1 MKKFLSILLLVV
13 MVLTTFSA
21 CSKGATTSDNS
32 TGANVNIEVDTNVG
46 DETDSDV
53 AIDKNESSIDSEASS
68 DKDST
73 SSNEAS
79 NDKNPSKDTSSEDK
93 DSSSDKNTNTS
104 KDSSSADKDSS
115 SDKNE
120 NPSKDINSAD
130 KNNSSDKNNNTS
142 KETGSADKTNSS
154 NNKNSSSNTNSAD
167 KNNSSDKNN
176 DSSKDTSSGDKDSSS
191 NNKNSSTN
199 TSSANKDDASNTSSA
214 NKNSSTS
221 DSKDN
226 VSNTNSNGS
235 STTDSL
241 RGTTVTI
248 ASWEDFDGTERANV
262 MQKFTKETGIKVK
275 VVSVTQNDYIVKMAS
290 RLNAGK
296 SVDIFIDNQEFP
308 RTLSFAQP
316 ITNAGIDVKDAKW
329 DQTIVNTSTI
339 NGKTYLI
346 NAKWDLKYFVLSYNK
361 SLFEGITS
369 PEDYVKNNNWTWDT
383 FAKAAQAISNLG
395 SEYVGAHFSTPIFMA
410 AYGASYVK
418 YDSTKQE
425 FYRATD
431 EKQFTDVW
439 TYILDGQKAGY
450 LNPTYNSAK
459 LVAGTCGMSI
469 NDVFALQKDGYYT
482 SMKASDWG
490 FTYLPKKSAS
500 DPDYPKASL
509 MFAYGLM
516 KGAPNPEA
524 AGVFLNYYLD
534 EKNWNFDNYYANSAA
549 KDFANILN
557 KRTPDSTD
565 YMFIC
570 KGPLAITYTYGY
582 SEIDKIF
589 LQLTSKQVNQGVNRS
604 ANKIE
609 NAVKKANDMIK
620 AVG

>member
-1 MKKFLSILLLVV
+1 MKKILAILLLVV

-21 CSKGATTSDNS
+21 CKETRTASDNS
-32 TGANVNIEVDTNVG
+32 TGTNVSSEVDANLG
-46 DETDSDV
+46 DETESDV
-53 AIDKNESSIDSEASS
+53 ALDENASATDSEASENES
-68 DKDST
+68 ASNESSADKNT
-73 SSNEAS
+73 SSSE
-79 NDKNPSKDTSSEDK
+79 SKDTSS
-93 DSSSDKNTNTS
+93 NTS
-104 KDSSSADKDSS
+104 GGKDFST
-115 SDKNE
+115 
-120 NPSKDINSAD
+120 NS
-130 KNNSSDKNNNTS
+130 
-142 KETGSADKTNSS
+142 GSAGKDNSS
-154 NNKNSSSNTNSAD
+154 NASSAEKNPSSSE
-167 KNNSSDKNN
+167 
-176 DSSKDTSSGDKDSSS
+176 SKDT
-191 NNKNSSTN
+191 
-199 TSSANKDDASNTSSA
+199 ASNTSSKDE
-214 NKNSSTS
+214 NKNSSQ
-221 DSKDN
+221 N
-226 VSNTNSNGS
+226 NTS
-235 STTDSL
+235 STADSL

-248 ASWEDFDGTERANV
+248 ASWEDFNGTERANV
-262 MQKFTKETGIKVK
+262 MQKFTKETGIKVT
-275 VVSVTQNDYIVKMAS
+275 VVPVTQNDYIVKMAS
-290 RLNAGK
+290 RLSAGK

-369 PEDYVKNNNWTWDT
+369 PEDYVENDNWTWDT

-482 SMKASDWG
+482 SMKTSDWG

-534 EKNWNFDNYYANSAA
+534 EANWNFDNYYANSAA

-557 KRTPDSTD
+557 KRTPESTD

-589 LQLTSKQVNQGVNRS
+589 LQLTSKQVNQGINRS

>member
-1 MKKFLSILLLVV
+1 MKKFLAILLLVV
-13 MVLTTFSA
+13 MIITTFSA
-21 CSKGATTSDNS
+21 CSKAGTASDNS
-32 TGANVNIEVDTNVG
+32 TDVNVNAEVDANEDIADSS
-46 DETDSDV
+46 DEDVASTDSQASEGDT
-53 AIDKNESSIDSEASS
+53 DSNA
-68 DKDST
+68 
-73 SSNEAS
+73 A
-79 NDKNPSKDTSSEDK
+79 SEDK
-93 DSSSDKNTNTS
+93 NASVNDK
-104 KDSSSADKDSS
+104 
-115 SDKNE
+115 
-120 NPSKDINSAD
+120 
-130 KNNSSDKNNNTS
+130 
-142 KETGSADKTNSS
+142 GSANASSTN
-154 NNKNSSSNTNSAD
+154 
-167 KNNSSDKNN
+167 
-176 DSSKDTSSGDKDSSS
+176 KDSSS
-191 NNKNSSTN
+191 NASKVSSADTNKNNSSNTGKNSSTN
-199 TSSANKDDASNTSSA
+199 ASSGNKDSSSNTGKDNASNTSKNPSA
-214 NKNSSTS
+214 NASTTNSGANNSSGASKNPSSNANSTTTN
-221 DSKDN
+221 SKDN
-226 VSNTNSNGS
+226 NSTQNSSANNQNTSS
-235 STTDSL
+235 STADSL
-241 RGTTVTI
+241 RGKTVTI
-248 ASWEDFDGTERANV
+248 ASWEDFNGTERANV

-275 VVSVTQNDYIVKMAS
+275 VVPVTQNDYIVKMAS
-290 RLNAGK
+290 RLSAGK

-316 ITNAGIDVKDAKW
+316 ITNAGIDLKDAKW
-329 DQTIVNTSTI
+329 DQTIINTSTI

-369 PEDYVKNNNWTWDT
+369 PEDYVKNNNWTWET
-383 FAKAAQAISNLG
+383 FAKAAKDISNLG

-425 FYRATD
+425 FYRSTD
-431 EKQFTDVW
+431 EKQFADVW
-439 TYILDGQKAGY
+439 TYILDGQKEGY

-469 NDVFALQKDGYYT
+469 NDVFALQKDGYYA
-482 SMKASDWG
+482 SMKVSDWG

-557 KRTPDSTD
+557 KRTPESTD

-604 ANKIE
+604 ANKID

>member
-13 MVLTTFSA
+13 MVITTFSA
-21 CSKGATTSDNS
+21 CSKAGTSSDYTS
-32 TGANVNIEVDTNVG
+32 GDVGVNA
-46 DETDSDV
+46 DV
-53 AIDKNESSIDSEASS
+53 NAEGNGSNADASS
-68 DKDST
+68 ESA
-73 SSNEAS
+73 E
-79 NDKNPSKDTSSEDK
+79 
-93 DSSSDKNTNTS
+93 TS
-104 KDSSSADKDSS
+104 KDQ
-115 SDKNE
+115 
-120 NPSKDINSAD
+120 
-130 KNNSSDKNNNTS
+130 NNSSGNTTANENN
-142 KETGSADKTNSS
+142 AA
-154 NNKNSSSNTNSAD
+154 SNTNSAAS
-167 KNNSSDKNN
+167 NNSPTQSQ
-176 DSSKDTSSGDKDSSS
+176 G
-191 NNKNSSTN
+191 N
-199 TSSANKDDASNTSSA
+199 TSGNG
-214 NKNSSTS
+214 
-221 DSKDN
+221 SK
-226 VSNTNSNGS
+226 TS
-235 STTDSL
+235 STTSASAADSL
-241 RGTTVTI
+241 RGSTVTI
-248 ASWEDFDGTERANV
+248 ASWEDFNGTERANV

-275 VVSVTQNDYIVKMAS
+275 VVPVTQNDYIVKMAS
-290 RLNAGK
+290 RLSAGK

-316 ITNAGIDVKDAKW
+316 ITNAGINVKDAKW

-418 YDSTKQE
+418 FDSNKQE

-439 TYILDGQKAGY
+439 TFILDGQKEGY

-482 SMKASDWG
+482 SMKPSDWG

-516 KGAPNPEA
+516 KGAPNPKA
-524 AGVFLNYYLD
+524 AGVFLEYYLD
-534 EKNWNFDNYYANSAA
+534 DKNWNFDNYYANSAA
-549 KDFANILN
+549 KDFANVLN
-557 KRTPDSTD
+557 KRTPESTD

-589 LQLTSKQVNQGVNRS
+589 LQLTSKQVNQGINRS
-604 ANKIE
+604 ANKID